1 MLVPQTLL
9 SCDFFLSKQT
19 CYKAK
24 IIIIRSQKKKKKK
37 AFKLL
42 SVKSQIVTKLT
53 NQTQQQQYMNPLIR
67 PTTINRTAGVHGL
80 EHKTK
85 PWLLAS
91 PPSLGVSSIS
101 IVSQLFYAFMP
112 MKQERLQKAT
122 TFIIHILF
130 KSAL

>member
-1 MLVPQTLL
+1 
-9 SCDFFLSKQT
+9 
-19 CYKAK
+19 
-24 IIIIRSQKKKKKK
+24 
-37 AFKLL
+37 
-42 SVKSQIVTKLT
+42 
-53 NQTQQQQYMNPLIR
+53 MNPLIR
-67 PTTINRTAGVHGL
+67 PTTINRTAGIHGR

-85 PWLLAS
+85 SWLLAS

-101 IVSQLFYAFMP
+101 IVSLLFYAFMP